1 MSTISTI
8 AATRNHTA
16 SRGQLPSPFLLCR
29 DVELPRTGAIVPQLG
44 AVLACYHR
52 LTGLSLDTMAALH
65 LLDQIRADRPECD
78 PCSPRPIP
86 AELAPIASFMA
97 EAGYDRDA
105 IYLTI
110 REIERTGTAMLSVSL
125 DGEDREAVEALIPSD
140 VRSRGRFE
148 AWA

>member
-1 MSTISTI
+1 MSTIASI
-8 AATRNHTA
+8 APTRNAA
-16 SRGQLPSPFLLCR
+16 SKGQLPSPFLLCR
-29 DVELPRTGAIVPQLG
+29 DVELPRTAAIVPQLG

-78 PCSPRPIP
+78 QCSPRPIP
-86 AELAPIASFMA
+86 AELAPIAAYLS
-97 EAGYDRDA
+97 ELGYDRDA

-110 REIERTGTAMLSVSL
+110 REIERTGTAMLSCAL
-125 DGEDREAVEALIPSD
+125 DGEDREAVEALIP
-140 VRSRGRFE
+140 VGVKSRGRFE